1 MTAPLHGFLN
11 ASHYYKEASS
21 IFSIPNIKVPTK
33 IVNALNDPIL
43 SPQCYPHDEVKN
55 NPAVILKTPSL
66 GGHVGFMGLNFKNA
80 YTSEQK
86 AFDFIES
93 HLDKTKAPK
102 VA

>member
-1 MTAPLHGFLN
+1 M
-11 ASHYYKEASS
+11 
-21 IFSIPNIKVPTK
+21 
-33 IVNALNDPIL
+33 L
-43 SPQCYPHDEVKN
+43 SRRGVEN
-55 NPAVILKTPSL
+55 NPVVILKTPSL

-93 HLDKTKAPK
+93 HLEKPAGPK